1 MMTLHNKFVADVT
14 LSQTTSGLAGE
25 YIAAASVLAR
35 GWRVALAQQ
44 DAVDL
49 VAWHPDT
56 GQMMRVQVKACQA
69 SRQDSGHKHRVHFQ
83 TGLGGKKRLP
93 TIADYDIL
101 AMVSTEQRVVWYLP
115 VTSINVKKFTK
126 HTTFFEAPDLE
137 SDSWASAVEI
147 INETNPKSQTVHNN
161 KRRRR
166 HGSDRKLLPSDG

>member
-1 MMTLHNKFVADVT
+1 MTLSNKFVADVN

-49 VAWHPDT
+49 VAWHPET
-56 GQMMRVQVKACQA
+56 GDMMRIQVKACQA
-69 SRQDSGHKHRVHFQ
+69 SRQGATHRHRVHFQ

-93 TIADYDIL
+93 TLADFDIL

-115 VTSINVKKFTK
+115 VTSVNTKKYTRPIS
-126 HTTFFEAPDLE
+126 FFETPDIE
-137 SDSWASAVEI
+137 SDSWAQAVEI
-147 INETNPKSQTVHNN
+147 INETNSKSQAVHNN
-161 KRRRR
+161 KRGRR
-166 HGSDRKLLPSDG
+166 HGSDR

>member
-1 MMTLHNKFVADVT
+1 MMTLSNKFVADVN

-49 VAWHPDT
+49 VAWHPET
-56 GQMMRVQVKACQA
+56 GDMMRIQVKACQA
-69 SRQDSGHKHRVHFQ
+69 SRQGASHRHRVHFQ

-93 TIADYDIL
+93 TLADFDIL

-115 VTSINVKKFTK
+115 VTSVNTKKYTRPI
-126 HTTFFEAPDLE
+126 TFFETPDIE
-137 SDSWASAVEI
+137 SDSWAQAVEI
-147 INETNPKSQTVHNN
+147 INETNSKSQAVHNN
-161 KRRRR
+161 KRGRR
-166 HGSDRKLLPSDG
+166 HGSDR

>member
-25 YIAAASVLAR
+25 HIAAASVIAR
-35 GWRVALAQQ
+35 GWKVAMAQQ

-49 VAWHPDT
+49 IAWHPDT

-115 VTSINVKKFTK
+115 VTSINAKKFTK

-161 KRRRR
+161 KR
-166 HGSDRKLLPSDG
+166 GSRNGSNR

>member
-1 MMTLHNKFVADVT
+1 MMTLSSKFVADTV

-25 YIAAASVLAR
+25 HIAAASVIAR
-35 GWRVALAQQ
+35 GWRVAMAQQ

-49 VAWHPDT
+49 IAWHPDT
-56 GQMMRVQVKACQA
+56 GQMLRIQVKACQA
-69 SRQDSGHKHRVHFQ
+69 SRQGAGHRHRVHFQ

-115 VTSINVKKFTK
+115 VTSINIKKYQK
-126 HTTFFEAPDLE
+126 PISFFETPNLE
-137 SDSWASAVEI
+137 SDSWASAVEL
-147 INETNPKSQTVHNN
+147 INETNPKSQTVHHN

-166 HGSDRKLLPSDG
+166 HGSDR

>member
-1 MMTLHNKFVADVT
+1 MMTLRNKFVADVN

-49 VAWHPDT
+49 VAWHPET
-56 GQMMRVQVKACQA
+56 GDMMRIQVKACQA
-69 SRQDSGHKHRVHFQ
+69 SRQGATHRHRVHFQ

-93 TIADYDIL
+93 TLADFDIL

-115 VTSINVKKFTK
+115 VTSVNTKKYTRPIS
-126 HTTFFEAPDLE
+126 FFETPDIE
-137 SDSWASAVEI
+137 SDSWAQAVEI
-147 INETNPKSQTVHNN
+147 INETNSKSQAVHNN
-161 KRRRR
+161 KRGRR
-166 HGSDRKLLPSDG
+166 HGSDR

>member
-25 YIAAASVLAR
+25 HIAAASVIAR
-35 GWRVALAQQ
+35 GWKVAMAQQ

-161 KRRRR
+161 KR
-166 HGSDRKLLPSDG
+166 GSRNGSNR

>member
-25 YIAAASVLAR
+25 HIAAASVIAR
-35 GWRVALAQQ
+35 GWKVAMAQQ

-49 VAWHPDT
+49 IAWHPDT

-161 KRRRR
+161 KR
-166 HGSDRKLLPSDG
+166 GSRNGSNR

>member
-1 MMTLHNKFVADVT
+1 MMTLSNKFLADVILT
-14 LSQTTSGLAGE
+14 QTESGLAGE

-49 VAWHPDT
+49 VAWHPET
-56 GQMMRVQVKACQA
+56 GQMLRIQVKACQA
-69 SRQDSGHKHRVHFQ
+69 SRQGSGHTHRVHFQ

-93 TIADYDIL
+93 TLSDFDIL

-115 VTSINVKKFTK
+115 VTSVNTKKFTK
-126 HTTFFEAPDLE
+126 PTSFFETPNLE
-137 SDSWASAVEI
+137 SESWAKAVEI
-147 INETNPKSQTVHNN
+147 IDETTSKPQTMYHH

-166 HGSDRKLLPSDG
+166 AGSNSKFLPDNW

>member
-1 MMTLHNKFVADVT
+1 MMTLRNKFVADVN

-49 VAWHPDT
+49 VAWHPET
-56 GQMMRVQVKACQA
+56 GDMMRIQVKACQA
-69 SRQDSGHKHRVHFQ
+69 SRQGAAHRHRVHFQ

-93 TIADYDIL
+93 TLADFDIL

-115 VTSINVKKFTK
+115 VTSVNTKKYTRPIS
-126 HTTFFEAPDLE
+126 FFETPDIE
-137 SDSWASAVEI
+137 SDSWAQAVEI
-147 INETNPKSQTVHNN
+147 INETNSKSQAVHNN
-161 KRRRR
+161 KRGRR
-166 HGSDRKLLPSDG
+166 HGSDR

>member
-1 MMTLHNKFVADVT
+1 MMTLSNRFVADT
-14 LSQTTSGLAGE
+14 ILSQTTSGLAGE

-35 GWRVALAQQ
+35 GWRVAMAQQ

-49 VAWHPDT
+49 VAWHPET

-69 SRQDSGHKHRVHFQ
+69 SRQGDGHRRRVNFQ

-115 VTSINVKKFTK
+115 VTSINIKKYQK
-126 HTTFFEAPDLE
+126 PISFFETPNLE

-147 INETNPKSQTVHNN
+147 IDETNPKSQAMHNN
-161 KRRRR
+161 KR
-166 HGSDRKLLPSDG
+166 GSRNGSNR

>member
-1 MMTLHNKFVADVT
+1 MMTLRNKFVADVN

-49 VAWHPDT
+49 VAWHPET
-56 GQMMRVQVKACQA
+56 GDMMRIQVKACQA
-69 SRQDSGHKHRVHFQ
+69 SRQGASHRHRVHFQ

-93 TIADYDIL
+93 TLADFDIL

-115 VTSINVKKFTK
+115 VTSVNTKKYTRPI
-126 HTTFFEAPDLE
+126 TFFETPDIE
-137 SDSWASAVEI
+137 SDSWAQAVEI
-147 INETNPKSQTVHNN
+147 INETNSKSQAVHNN
-161 KRRRR
+161 KRGRR
-166 HGSDRKLLPSDG
+166 HGSDR